1 MVYLTWIGIK
11 NGISHMDWYM
21 KMVYKN
27 GISHIGRCI
36 KVVFLTK
43 IGI

>member
-1 MVYLTWIGIK
+1 MDCYK